1 MKNTICF
8 AIAFGVL
15 LCVARAG
22 EKPEARNHTDSRL
35 LNNID
40 TLKPVASPPK
50 NAAGLGKLEAELA
63 TLWDWEQQ
71 AKRPLNPEIVYSSV
85 ANGYRTEGIYING
98 YGDATGQDRLFF
110 YYSRPEPSD
119 KKCPL
124 YIELTGGGEADKSP
138 WMART
143 YQCAVIDIEWRGS
156 KNKFRSKW
164 AAGGLGSM
172 KDLGSLK
179 ANMVFRLVSG
189 IRRAI
194 DFAAQQPGTDLDR
207 LGCGGGS
214 MGGYYTLL
222 AAGVDA
228 RIRFGMD
235 ELGAG
240 YQAQTDSSLGQFEL
254 SPAEKALW
262 IKAFDPYSHA
272 PNTRAKM
279 LMNLAANDY
288 FFWLGDGLKNYEAL
302 AGEKTLCLSANFN
315 HTEGSYGAAKHNA
328 MAWLPYALGREP
340 NYPAIDS
347 FAQAGA
353 VYRVRAKSGASI
365 QSASLYWSPG
375 ATSSGPPATGWKFPP
390 PAKTASGRR
399 KSPPATPPWSAVRS

>member
-1 MKNTICF
+1 MKNAICF
-8 AIAFGVL
+8 AVVFCVMLG
-15 LCVARAG
+15 VARAG
-22 EKPEARNHTDSRL
+22 EKQDGGNHADNRL

-40 TLKPVASPPK
+40 TLKPVAPSPK
-50 NAAGLGKLEAELA
+50 NALDLGKLEAELA
-63 TLWDWEQQ
+63 TLWDWEEQ

-98 YGDATGQDRLFF
+98 YGDAAGQDRLFF

-124 YIELTGGGEADKSP
+124 YIELTGGGEADRGA
-138 WMART
+138 WMARG
-143 YQCAVIDIEWRGS
+143 YHCAVLDIEWRGS

-172 KDLGSLK
+172 KELGSLK